1 MSLLNLCILDS
12 KQVSEMKKWYL
23 AKSALYDYLK
33 ALKTDFYAFDIQRKI
48 VKNVYLD
55 DILDTIK
62 KGDPLSLITLISEQT
77 INIEEN
83 HNINMDTIEIIDGLQ
98 RSMRLWAIL
107 KVVEEFIDNDS
118 LEIREFYIHFK
129 NKYKELDFLFK
140 LGILSLSV
148 INTII
153 KSDPNE
159 ILEKFKT
166 YEIYFALWTGLN
178 QYDVIEKMLILN
190 AGQKSVSVIH
200 QFELMFLHTLKSIT
214 SRERLNI
221 VRERDTNYND
231 VKTGNREVGQFTFYA
246 LVICLASM
254 AEGKAIR
261 AGVEGI
267 KQVSE
272 RKEEEDDILKSRYL
286 KIFNVG
292 FLTQF
297 EQNLYLL
304 DQKFY
309 DLNAAKWFG
318 KDTTLAGL
326 GAAIGSYHGIEDFN
340 EIFQNI
346 LNNMPNNF
354 DTYGFE
360 EEYNRIAGKS
370 VNIGMVIRKA
380 SQLYFSAILNNESP
394 SWEKIFSQLQAGK

>member
-1 MSLLNLCILDS
+1 
-12 KQVSEMKKWYL
+12 
-23 AKSALYDYLK
+23 LYDYLK

-77 INIEEN
+77 VNIEEN
-83 HNINMDTIEIIDGLQ
+83 GNINMDNIEIIDGLQ

-107 KVVEEFIDNDS
+107 KVVEEFSENNN
-118 LEIREFYIHFK
+118 LETRQFYIHFK
-129 NKYKELDFLFK
+129 NKYNDLDFLFK

-153 KSDPNE
+153 KSDPND
-159 ILEKFKT
+159 ILEKFKA
-166 YEIYFALWTGLN
+166 YEVYFALWTGLD

-214 SRERLNI
+214 SREILNI
-221 VRERDTNYND
+221 VRERDQNYND

-272 RKEEEDDILKSRYL
+272 RKEEEDDILKTRYL
-286 KIFNVG
+286 KIFNVE

-297 EQNLYLL
+297 EQNLYFL
-304 DQKFY
+304 DQKFHA
-309 DLNAAKWFG
+309 LNATKWFG

-326 GAAIGSYHGIEDFN
+326 GAAIGSYPNIEDFN
-340 EIFQNI
+340 EALQII

-354 DTYGFE
+354 DIVGFE
-360 EEYNRIAGKS
+360 DAYNRIAGKS

-380 SQLYFSAILNNESP
+380 SQLYFSAVLNNEP
-394 SWEKIFSQLQAGK
+394 IAWNQIFSQLQAGQ